1 MLQKIPRLGLSQ
13 ILKRCDSI
21 VTFLPYKTFYMGK
34 TSLED
39 LMFAK
44 SILLS
49 VFLILG
55 GCASKRE
62 VDKSAHHH
70 HSCKMEN
77 CEMKH
82 RCEMF
87 AKKCAMSVAHGDMHI
102 GGMEE
107 FSLVHDGHRYFFSS
121 KEKMEEF
128 KKNINQNVKKA
139 EMHWNRYNGADSR
152 R

>member
-1 MLQKIPRLGLSQ
+1 
-13 ILKRCDSI
+13 
-21 VTFLPYKTFYMGK
+21 
-34 TSLED
+34 
-39 LMFAK
+39 MFAK

-128 KKNINQNVKKA
+128 KKNINQNVKKS
-139 EMHWNRYNGADSR
+139 EMNWNRYNGADSR